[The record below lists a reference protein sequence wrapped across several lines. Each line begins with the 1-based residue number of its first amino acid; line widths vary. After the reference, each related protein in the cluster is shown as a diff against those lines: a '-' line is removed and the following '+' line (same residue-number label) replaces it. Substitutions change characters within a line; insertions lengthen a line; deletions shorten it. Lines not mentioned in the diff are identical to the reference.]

1 MSEPVSEPEQ
11 PDSEQPGADSPGGE
25 SPGNAKAG
33 PESLTFRILPI
44 ALIAVFTIAVCVT
57 PVAFTHPAGLAL
69 FLIPLGLGIWVLR
82 AKTVVGP
89 DKITVRMLR
98 RTEIDWNDVRQI
110 RLNERRWLRAVLS
123 SGREVMLPAVRV
135 RDLPRVAAMSGG
147 RIPDPTAN
155 RADDTDQD
163 ETTAG
168 DEPAGSEAG
177 PPNDDESPTGEAGT
191 PEGGS
196 SAGDDSAGTSESDG
210 ARAEDGRDQH

>member
-11 PDSEQPGADSPGGE
+11 PDSEQPGGEQPGGE
-25 SPGNAKAG
+25 NPDSTTAG
-33 PESLTFRILPI
+33 PNSLTFRILPI
-44 ALIAVFTIAVCVT
+44 ALIAVLTIAVCVT

-82 AKTVVGP
+82 AKTVVTP

-98 RTEIDWNDVRQI
+98 RTEIDWNDVRQL

-147 RIPDPTAN
+147 RIPDPSADRTGDTA
-155 RADDTDQD
+155 QD

-168 DEPAGSEAG
+168 EESAGSEAG
-177 PPNDDESPTGEAGT
+177 IPEDESPT
-191 PEGGS
+191 
-196 SAGDDSAGTSESDG
+196 GDDSAGTSESG
-210 ARAEDGRDQH
+210 ETRTEDGRDQH